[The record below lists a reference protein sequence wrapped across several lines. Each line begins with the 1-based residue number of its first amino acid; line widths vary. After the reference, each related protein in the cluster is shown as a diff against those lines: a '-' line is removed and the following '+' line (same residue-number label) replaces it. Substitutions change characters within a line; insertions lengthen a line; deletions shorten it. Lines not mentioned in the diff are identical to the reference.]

1 MAFVTKEKLFTR
13 EWFLAYSYLLAG
25 SFILALGIVLFVNP
39 YKLAPGGTYGI
50 AIVLHHLL
58 GWTISGTALSFDV
71 PLLILGT
78 IVLGPRFG
86 VKTVVSTFAIA
97 GFIYLLETY
106 LWGYEPLLPDD
117 ALLSTIF
124 GGVMYGI
131 ALGLIFKS
139 RATSGGSD
147 IIAMIMSKYFKH
159 ITLGQLVVIVDSIIV
174 LLTLFAFNDWKLPFY
189 SWILIYIE
197 GKVIDI
203 VIGGANYHKTVMVIS
218 EKYNEISEKI
228 RNDIGRGATIFKGE
242 GAYEGKERHMV
253 YSVMSR
259 RELEILKSFV
269 KEIDD
274 KAFINITE
282 ANEILGKGF
291 SALKKQDETLTV

>member
-1 MAFVTKEKLFTR
+1 MSFVTKEKLFSKD
-13 EWFLAYSYLLAG
+13 WFLAYSYLLAG
-25 SFILALGIVLFVNP
+25 SFVLAIGIVLFVNP

-58 GWTISGTALSFDV
+58 GWTISGTALAFDI
-71 PLLILGT
+71 PLLVLGT
-78 IVLGPRFG
+78 VVLGPRFG
-86 VKTVVSTFAIA
+86 VKTIVATFALA
-97 GFIYLLETY
+97 GFTYLLEKV

-124 GGVMYGI
+124 GGVLYGL

-147 IIAMIMSKYFKH
+147 IIAMIFSRFFKH
-159 ITLGQLVVIVDSIIV
+159 LSLGQLVMLVDSIIV
-174 LLTLFAFNDWKLPFY
+174 LLTFFAFNDWKLPFY

-197 GKVIDI
+197 GKVIDL

-218 EKYNEISEKI
+218 DKYREIALKI
-228 RNDIGRGATIFKGE
+228 RNDINRGATIFTGE
-242 GAYEGKERHMV
+242 GAYQGESRNMV

-259 RELEILKSFV
+259 REIEILKAYV
-269 KEIDD
+269 KDIDEN
-274 KAFINITE
+274 AFITISD
-282 ANEILGKGF
+282 ASEILGKGF
-291 SALKKQDETLTV
+291 SSLKKE